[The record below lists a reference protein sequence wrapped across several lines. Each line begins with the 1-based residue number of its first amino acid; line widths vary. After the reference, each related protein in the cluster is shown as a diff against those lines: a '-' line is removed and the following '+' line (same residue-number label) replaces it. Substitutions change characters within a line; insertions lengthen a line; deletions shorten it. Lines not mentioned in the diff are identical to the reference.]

1 MTTAVRPARTFRFP
15 RHKQGSFA
23 FRRHSAT
30 ELAIGLLG
38 SAVAIT
44 MLLVAPMALKALGA
58 AFCAVCW
65 LAGFAPYRGRTYVA
79 WWEISRAHKRLLRTG
94 RAEWKSA
101 APTRGMLFDGT
112 PLEVDPPPGIGRL
125 TWFTCPSSRGDLAVV
140 LQHDLRVLSAALEV
154 EGESVFAAQDQDDQE
169 QTLRLFQDLLDGL
182 GNGRTGISRLAW
194 YARVFSGDPEAHMR
208 DVERRHDP
216 EAPARLLNSYRGL
229 ASAVTGSAEEYKLWC
244 VASIDVTPQLLSA
257 ANDYDGPA
265 DFGMAREVTKEVDD
279 LIGRL
284 ERAQVRVVGPLDEH
298 DLATA
303 IHSSYDHRLHPVVE
317 APLTR
322 VTAWPAS
329 VNAKPWDHVAARTWQ
344 GEEPVLL
351 ATAWWYQWPQIAVGA
366 NFLASLLLRAG
377 SITRTSAVVMDL
389 QRAEA
394 ALARSMAE
402 RTSAEGRA
410 RGDARAGQL
419 ENPVDTMGRT
429 EMASAAQQHAAG
441 AAGVVMAGYVTI
453 AATSPAELESHKR
466 DIEAAA
472 ARSHLGLQWCDG
484 EQYRALANTLPLA
497 RGLAR

>member
-154 EGESVFAAQDQDDQE
+154 ERESVFAAQDQDDQE

-182 GNGRTGISRLAW
+182 GNGRT
-194 YARVFSGDPEAHMR
+194 
-208 DVERRHDP
+208 
-216 EAPARLLNSYRGL
+216 
-229 ASAVTGSAEEYKLWC
+229 ASAGWPGTPGSSRA
-244 VASIDVTPQLLSA
+244 TPRPTCAMLSA
-257 ANDYDGPA
+257 ATI
-265 DFGMAREVTKEVDD
+265 RK
-279 LIGRL
+279 
-284 ERAQVRVVGPLDEH
+284 
-298 DLATA
+298 
-303 IHSSYDHRLHPVVE
+303 HR
-317 APLTR
+317 
-322 VTAWPAS
+322 
-329 VNAKPWDHVAARTWQ
+329 Q
-344 GEEPVLL
+344 GCSTPTGALL
-351 ATAWWYQWPQIAVGA
+351 PP
-366 NFLASLLLRAG
+366 SR
-377 SITRTSAVVMDL
+377 
-389 QRAEA
+389 A
-394 ALARSMAE
+394 ALRS
-402 RTSAEGRA
+402 TSCG
-410 RGDARAGQL
+410 
-419 ENPVDTMGRT
+419 
-429 EMASAAQQHAAG
+429 ASHPS
-441 AAGVVMAGYVTI
+441 M
-453 AATSPAELESHKR
+453 SRPSF
-466 DIEAAA
+466 
-472 ARSHLGLQWCDG
+472 
-484 EQYRALANTLPLA
+484 
-497 RGLAR
+497 